1 MERVLFHEVE
11 QISVLQERIQAMSS
25 VLLDGGGIK
34 DLLQRL
40 EQLLGNPIVLLDSS
54 NRLITSNESSLLL
67 EAHILDEAW
76 QELRYLPEMGS
87 GFIKLDGRQ
96 IRIYISDVPGQRRL
110 HSLLILMEWHQEI
123 APLDCLTLDRTI
135 TIAGLEMMNIEAKRQ
150 VESQYIDQF
159 IQDWL
164 LGRFQ
169 NLSDLRIRAEACG
182 CRNVLQG
189 AYSSAIVRLL
199 DTKLSVPELQEL
211 LELFRRAVKLEGKEI
226 YTAIIEDAAVIVI
239 PYNEAL
245 SDHTHN
251 HIDPAKLIHIL
262 RKLMHNDQISLCLGK
277 LVHKPEEL
285 NNSYREAKQV
295 SKISGICALDQPIIT
310 NDDLGV
316 YSLLYLLP
324 ECEEVKHFQTIFL
337 QPLLDYDLKHD
348 TNLVETLQMYF
359 QVNRNMKQTAERLFT
374 HYNTVIYRLE
384 RVKDILAMDL
394 ENPEIQLQ
402 LQLALKLHQMSV

>member
-1 MERVLFHEVE
+1 
-11 QISVLQERIQAMSS
+11 
-25 VLLDGGGIK
+25 
-34 DLLQRL
+34 
-40 EQLLGNPIVLLDSS
+40 
-54 NRLITSNESSLLL
+54 
-67 EAHILDEAW
+67 
-76 QELRYLPEMGS
+76 
-87 GFIKLDGRQ
+87 
-96 IRIYISDVPGQRRL
+96 
-110 HSLLILMEWHQEI
+110 MEWHQEI

-164 LGRFQ
+164 LGRFH

-189 AYSSAIVRLL
+189 AYSTAIVRLL
-199 DTKLSVPELQEL
+199 DTKASVPELQEL
-211 LELFRRAVKLEGKEI
+211 LELLRRAVKLEGKEI

-239 PYNEAL
+239 PTNEAL
-245 SDHTHN
+245 SGDSHN
-251 HIDPAKLIHIL
+251 HIDPSKLIHLL
-262 RKLMHNDQISLCLGK
+262 RKLMHNDHISLCLGK

-285 NNSYREAKQV
+285 NNSYRDAKQV
-295 SKISGICALDQPIIT
+295 SKISGICALDQPLIT
-310 NDDLGV
+310 NDQLGV

-324 ECEEVKHFQTIFL
+324 ECEEVKHFQVIFL
-337 QPLLDYDLKHD
+337 QPLLDYDSKHD

-359 QVNRNMKQTAERLFT
+359 RLNRNMKQTAEKLFT
-374 HYNTVIYRLE
+374 HYNTVIYRME

-402 LQLALKLHQMSV
+402 LQLALKLHQMNV